1 MVLLVIVLVGCTT
14 LAMGVLA
21 YRRARYALE
30 EAANARLALLARDIA
45 RDLHRELADR
55 VADITTWA
63 RLENMVSLTF
73 GDVDKEL
80 AEFLRHSGEG
90 REVYVS
96 IVAFDR
102 DGRAIATAGGTTE
115 RVVPRDLPA
124 ATAIRIAAGDAGAV
138 LEVATPVFNPQRPG
152 DRIGSLVAGL
162 SPDLLLDG
170 VTAGR
175 TQEGRVT
182 ATLHTATGVLAE
194 TRPGLGPPPGPGFE
208 KTAAVQPLPDIDGP
222 ALTIRVRQPARIA
235 LASILSLRDTLA
247 QVAIVVLV
255 LSAIAGGVM
264 AWRVSVP
271 IRRLTASVEAITSG
285 GRPEPPL
292 DLPGGAGEVGV
303 LASAFEAMMARL
315 AATHAEAV
323 ARSRL
328 ALLGEVAASLAHDV
342 RTPLSVMKTSAQ
354 LLASGEISGQE
365 QRDLA
370 RMVAAEV
377 DRLNKVV
384 TDLVDLARPREAR
397 RSMQSL
403 GELTERAAAVLRP
416 WARARGVA
424 IETGTSRPGLR
435 VLADGDQMQ
444 QVLLNLMHNAVQA
457 TSYPGVVGVRWF
469 ADGSWVV
476 LEVSDSGAGFD
487 REALARAFSPFF
499 TTRVDGTGLGLA
511 IVKRIVEE
519 HGGDVG
525 ARNLDGGGACVWC
538 RLPLRDEVA

>member
-1 MVLLVIVLVGCTT
+1 
-14 LAMGVLA
+14 MGVLA
-21 YRRARYALE
+21 YRQARRALE
-30 EAANARLALLARDIA
+30 EAASARLELLARDIA

-90 REVYVS
+90 RDVYLS

-102 DGRAIATAGGTTE
+102 DGRAIATAGGATDRALQPGSPEATVL
-115 RVVPRDLPA
+115 RVVPGGRG
-124 ATAIRIAAGDAGAV
+124 AG
-138 LEVATPVFNPQRPG
+138 LEVATPVFNPRRPG
-152 DRIGSLVAGL
+152 DRIGSLVAAL
-162 SPDLLLDG
+162 NPDRLLDA

-175 TQEGRVT
+175 THEPRVT
-182 ATLHTATGVLAE
+182 ATLHAGADRLAE
-194 TRPGLGPPPGPGFE
+194 TRPTAAARSPGPAFE
-208 KTAAVQPLPDIDGP
+208 KTAAVRRLDAVDGP
-222 ALTIRVRQPARIA
+222 PLAVHVQQPASVA
-235 LASILSLRDTLA
+235 LASILPLRDTLA

-255 LSAIAGGVM
+255 LSAIAGGLV

-271 IRRLTASVEAITSG
+271 IRRLTASVEAITSR
-285 GRPEPPL
+285 GRPEPPVG
-292 DLPGGAGEVGV
+292 LPGGAGEVGV
-303 LASAFEAMMARL
+303 LAAAFEAMMARL
-315 AATHAEAV
+315 AATQAEAV

-328 ALLGEVAASLAHDV
+328 ALLGEVAASIAHDV

-354 LLASGEISGQE
+354 LLASGEVAVEE

-370 RMVAAEV
+370 RTVAAEV

-397 RSMQSL
+397 RSMQSVD
-403 GELTERAAAVLRP
+403 ELTERAAAVLRP
-416 WARARGVA
+416 WARARGVD
-424 IETGTSRPGLR
+424 IETDAARPGLR
-435 VLADGDQMQ
+435 VLADADQMQ
-444 QVLLNLMHNAVQA
+444 QVLLNLIHNAVQA
-457 TSYPGVVGVRWF
+457 TSAPGVVGVRWF
-469 ADGSWVV
+469 ADGPWAV
-476 LEVSDSGAGFD
+476 LEVSDRGAGFVA
-487 REALARAFSPFF
+487 ETLARAFSPFF
-499 TTRVDGTGLGLA
+499 TTRADGTGLGLA

-538 RLPLRDEVA
+538 RLPLRAEAA